1 MKYRE
6 DFVTNS
12 SSSSYIVIAK
22 VDMCPALLDEMKEEY
37 GKYGIRMMDEN
48 IITGKELINIITCRE
63 LIGTADREEKQYIED
78 HDVKEDDYY
87 IFATFYTHSIEDY
100 TNDEDVWLYE
110 HLPKEYLSDIY
121 KGESDW
127 D

>member
-22 VDMCPALLDEMKEEY
+22 VDMCQALLDEMKEEF

-48 IITGKELINIITCRE
+48 IITGKDLI
-63 LIGTADREEKQYIED
+63 EEAEESYEVDQYVED
-78 HDVKEDDYY
+78 HDVEEDGHY
-87 IFATFYTHSIEDY
+87 IKARFYTWSTDGDTDGEDA
-100 TNDEDVWLYE
+100 WLYE
-110 HLPKEYLSDIY
+110 HFPEQYLSDIY
-121 KGESDW
+121 EGESY
-127 D
+127 

>member
-48 IITGKELINIITCRE
+48 IITGKEFI
-63 LIGTADREEKQYIED
+63 EEAAGEEEQYIKD
-78 HDVKEDDYY
+78 HDVKEDGYY
-87 IFATFYTHSIEDY
+87 IIATCYYTYSTEGD
-100 TNDEDVWLYE
+100 TNGEDVWLYE
-110 HLPKEYLSDIY
+110 HIPEQYLSDIY
-121 KGESDW
+121 EGESY
-127 D
+127 